1 MSQIVGEVNVNKFTF
16 FVYVYFIQFVQ
27 SIGLFGTLY
36 RATKLVIKDTKTPR
50 IVFEV
55 NGKGVNKSIP
65 LSSVHPLD

>member
-27 SIGLFGTLY
+27 SIGLFGSLY
-36 RATKLVIKDTKTPR
+36 RATKKDTKTPR